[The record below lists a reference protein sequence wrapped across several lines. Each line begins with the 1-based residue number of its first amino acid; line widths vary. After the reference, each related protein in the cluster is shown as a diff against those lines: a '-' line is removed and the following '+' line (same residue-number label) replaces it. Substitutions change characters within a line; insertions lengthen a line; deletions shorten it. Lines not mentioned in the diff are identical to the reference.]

1 VPLYGGTYFPPKIAQ
16 HAGLSASP
24 AQRSPAYR
32 DQPEEVTRTAVSLLE
47 ELRRMSIGNE
57 ANDPLTLDL
66 LDAAHRSIAETMILR
81 TVVSAALPSFRRQ

>member
-1 VPLYGGTYFPPKIAQ
+1 M
-16 HAGLSASP
+16 
-24 AQRSPAYR
+24 
-32 DQPEEVTRTAVSLLE
+32 TRTAVSLLE